1 MYISADDAQTMSDS
15 LGYVDLESTDL
26 TNLAKLDNSYFY
38 GKFIADRI
46 LLAGDSGTEFK
57 VWARPAGDIIAPKRN
72 ILLTADIAELAVSG
86 AIDTVVTG
94 GSAGA
99 TKFVTFNRE

>member
-1 MYISADDAQTMSDS
+1 M
-15 LGYVDLESTDL
+15 
-26 TNLAKLDNSYFY
+26 DNAYFY
-38 GKFIADRI
+38 GKFIADKI
-46 LLAGDSGTEFK
+46 LLAGDSGTPFR
-57 VWARPAGDIIAPKRN
+57 VWAKPAGDIIAPKRN
-72 ILLTADIAELAVSG
+72 ILLSSDLAELSVTG